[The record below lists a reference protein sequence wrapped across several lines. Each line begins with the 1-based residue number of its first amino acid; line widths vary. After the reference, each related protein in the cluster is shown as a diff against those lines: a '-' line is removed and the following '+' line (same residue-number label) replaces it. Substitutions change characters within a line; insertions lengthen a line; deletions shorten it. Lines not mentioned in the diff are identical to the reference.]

1 MDFTFAEDQVLL
13 ADTVRRFL
21 VNEVSPELIRELW
34 NRPGGRSQD
43 LWMQLAQQGLTGLSV
58 PAEHGGMGMSDVD
71 WVLLARECGYHGLP
85 APLLESSWVAA
96 GLLAQLPQGDV
107 RDHALAGIA
116 DGSLRVAMGHAHS
129 PLVADADQA
138 NLVLLERDGR
148 LFAVPSS
155 RIAMTAQPSIDPS
168 RRLFTVQWDSEPQY
182 CIVEQA
188 HGLME
193 QAFQRGALAA
203 AAQLLGL
210 AQRMLDLAIDYADQ
224 RKQFGKPIGVNQ
236 AIKHHL
242 ADVAV
247 KLEFARPVVFRA
259 AHALA
264 HSTPDSAAQCAVH
277 VSHAKVAAS
286 EAALLAARNAMQ
298 VHGAM
303 GYTWEMD
310 LQIFMKMAWA
320 LDAAWGERTLHLA
333 RVRAHVLARDAALG
347 PGSTFGEEQP

>member
-1 MDFTFAEDQVLL
+1 MMMDFTFAEDQVLL

-43 LWMQLAQQGLTGLSV
+43 LWRQLAEQGLTGLSV
-58 PAEHGGMGMSDVD
+58 PLEHGGMGMTDVD

-96 GLLAQLPQGDV
+96 GLLAQLPPGEL
-107 RDHALAGIA
+107 RDATLAGIA
-116 DGSLRVAMGHAHS
+116 DGSVRVALGHAHS

-155 RIAMTAQPSIDPS
+155 RIAMTAQASVDPS
-168 RRLFTVQWDSEPQY
+168 RRLFTVEWDGEPQY
-182 CIVEQA
+182 CIAEQA
-188 HGLME
+188 GDLME
-193 QAFQRGALAA
+193 QAFRRGALAA
-203 AAQLLGL
+203 SAQLLGL
-210 AQRMLDLAIDYADQ
+210 AQRMLDLAIDYSAQ

-236 AIKHHL
+236 ALKHHL

-264 HSTPDSAAQCAVH
+264 HGAVDCAVH

-286 EAALLAARNAMQ
+286 EAALLSARNAMQ

-320 LDAAWGERTLHLA
+320 LDAAWGDRSLHLE
-333 RVRAHVLARDAALG
+333 RVRTHVLAGAAALG
-347 PGSTFGEEQP
+347 PGRTFTEEA